1 MTAKSSQRGKD
12 GVSDVDEFLDTPTAV
27 HLANLSGRINNMNL
41 AHTHSTQLLE
51 SLTKDVRVLTERS
64 AQALGHQ
71 ENMAR
76 IWQRMEK
83 AEASIAGV
91 EKRQN
96 GMRALVVGAAAV
108 TGLLVSLLSWVG
120 IDQIKAIRETAREVR
135 AEGRRVDERMDRVE
149 VYLAGPKQD
158 PYER

>member
-1 MTAKSSQRGKD
+1 MTAKSNQRGKD

-27 HLANLSGRINNMNL
+27 HLANLSGRINNLSL

-51 SLTKDVRVLTERS
+51 SLATDVRVLTERS

-96 GMRALVVGAAAV
+96 GIRALVVGAAAV